1 MQIEQPIANYN
12 GNPKVE
18 DGYTKIA
25 NELLDAILLFDFSER
40 QYKIVF
46 AIIRKT
52 YGYNKKQD
60 DISLSQLSA
69 ITKIPNN
76 HVSSIVS
83 KLVEM
88 NVIIKNKGKFAN
100 VLSINKAYDSWGV
113 RNTSCLNTS
122 FHNMD
127 FASTSVG
134 VLGVRNTSLQKTT
147 PKDKPKDICAEVLNY
162 LNSKA
167 NKNYKPVK
175 ANTDF
180 INARIKDGFT
190 KEDLFRVIDSKCSQW
205 LMDDKMNQYLRPATL
220 FNATKFSQYAGELSS
235 NKPVNKDLEGML

>member
-1 MQIEQPIANYN
+1 MQIEQPLANYN
-12 GNPKVE
+12 GNPQVE

-40 QYKIVF
+40 QCKIVF

-76 HVSSIVS
+76 HVSSIIS

-113 RNTSCLNTS
+113 RNTSCLNT
-122 FHNMD
+122 D

-147 PKDKPKDICAEVLNY
+147 PKDNTKDICAEVLNY

-180 INARIKDGFT
+180 INARLKDGFT
-190 KEDLFRVIDSKCSQW
+190 KDEVISVINSKCSQW
-205 LMDDKMNQYLRPATL
+205 LNDEKMNQYLRPATL
-220 FNATKFSQYAGELSS
+220 FNATKFSQYAGELLS
-235 NKPVNKDLEGML
+235 NKPVNKDLEGIL

>member
-76 HVSSIVS
+76 HVSSIIS

-100 VLSINKAYDSWGV
+100 VLSINKSYDSWGV

-220 FNATKFSQYAGELSS
+220 FNATKFSQYAGELTS
-235 NKPVNKDLEGML
+235 NKPVNKDLEGIL